1 MTFIWMVKKENV
13 PYLIIGFLVMSIMK
27 PDNVLPVA
35 LFAIALVLID
45 FMRDKEAKTTSV
57 VTGGEDDGEGI

>member
-1 MTFIWMVKKENV
+1 
-13 PYLIIGFLVMSIMK
+13 MSIMK

-45 FMRDKEAKTTSV
+45 FMRGKETKERAV
-57 VTGGEDDGEGI
+57 VEGGEDDGEGI

>member
-1 MTFIWMVKKENV
+1 MVKKENV
-13 PYLIIGFLVMSIMK
+13 PYLIIGFLIMSIMK

-45 FMRDKEAKTTSV
+45 FMRGKEAKETAV
-57 VTGGEDDGEGI
+57 ATGGEDDGEGI

>member
-1 MTFIWMVKKENV
+1 MKKENV
-13 PYLIIGFLVMSIMK
+13 PYLIIGFLIMSIMK

>member
-1 MTFIWMVKKENV
+1 
-13 PYLIIGFLVMSIMK
+13 MSIMK
-27 PDNVLPVA
+27 PDNFLPVA